1 EMVEEFAPRGAAD
14 RRPSTLKRSMRFG
27 ERGSVPKEL
36 RAAPATQETRRKVF
50 ERHGY
55 HCVICGRHL
64 TRYNHPTNHPEAR
77 ANGQSSDARDLLPYC
92 DECHGSEHQ
101 GLLSA
106 RWENGEIVSIDV
118 KGEPLEKQESP
129 AEVLGKNPSAIRPL
143 PTLWL
148 QVPEY
153 FNISGMVGRNVRKAS
168 GEEARREG
176 PRRKDAG

>member
-1 EMVEEFAPRGAAD
+1 M
-14 RRPSTLKRSMRFG
+14 
-27 ERGSVPKEL
+27 PKEL
-36 RAAPATQETRRKVF
+36 RAAPATQEMRRKVF

-55 HCVICGRHL
+55 RCVICGRPL
-64 TRYNHPTNHPEAR
+64 TLSNRQTHHPDAH
-77 ANGQSSDARDLLPYC
+77 ANGGSSDARDLLPYC

-106 RWENGEIVSIDV
+106 RWESGEIIPIDAN
-118 KGEPLEKQESP
+118 GEPLEKQESP
-129 AEVLGKNPSAIRPL
+129 AEVLAASPAAILPL

-153 FNISGMVGRNVRKAS
+153 FNISGMIGRNVRKAS
-168 GEEARREG
+168 GEEAPRVE